1 MEQVLI
7 SSAKVVNFSEYGS
20 KNVEL
25 TGEING
31 EEFNLTV
38 QNGNDGE
45 WSIPTHEIGSSNDS
59 AIKIGYKYFTPG
71 GCVPSDVDEL
81 SACEMVEKIP
91 EFCRQMIA
99 AATTANAMSC

>member
-38 QNGNDGE
+38 QKGNDGV
-45 WSIPTHEIGSSNDS
+45 WSIPTHEMEDANDA
-59 AIKIGYKYFTPG
+59 AINTAYKYFTPG
-71 GCVPSDVDEL
+71 GYVPSDIDEL
-81 SACEMVEKIP
+81 SACEMIERIP
-91 EFCRQMIA
+91 EFRGQMIA
-99 AATTANAMSC
+99 AASTAHAMSC